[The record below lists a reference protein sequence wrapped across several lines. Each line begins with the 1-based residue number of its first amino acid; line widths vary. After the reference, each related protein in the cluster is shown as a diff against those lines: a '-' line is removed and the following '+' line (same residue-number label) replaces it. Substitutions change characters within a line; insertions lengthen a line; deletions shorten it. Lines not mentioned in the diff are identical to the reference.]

1 MTHWFHRNALK
12 STTSQSFNLS
22 LISAE
27 PKAIKI
33 CELLRQT
40 RNQLIESMTDPSTD
54 QSLVEQQ
61 LIKYLSLLQ
70 GFIASH
76 HLDHRYGPND
86 SSKLRHYIT
95 FKWTNSLL
103 GIHLVLIITNYH

>member
-40 RNQLIESMTDPSTD
+40 RNQLIQSMTDPKTD

-61 LIKYLSLLQ
+61 LTQYLSLLQ
-70 GFIASH
+70 GFVFSY
-76 HLDHRYGPND
+76 HLDDRHGPND
-86 SSKLRHYIT
+86 SSKLRHYIR

-103 GIHLVLIITNYH
+103 GINLVLI